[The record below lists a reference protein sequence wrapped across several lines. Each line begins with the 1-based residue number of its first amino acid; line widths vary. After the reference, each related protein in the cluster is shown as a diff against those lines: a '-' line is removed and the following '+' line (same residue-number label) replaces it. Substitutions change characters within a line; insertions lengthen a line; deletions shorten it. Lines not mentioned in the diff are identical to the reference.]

1 LSQRGKCI
9 SFTLQSLGASV
20 RRRKRQRGA
29 SLVEYAFVVILF
41 LSVLFGISGFGHA
54 LFVYQHLNSAAKE
67 ATRYAAV
74 RGSTCA
80 NDADGGSCQATNS
93 ASGISGPTTDA
104 DVKQY
109 VKTLTPPSIDST
121 QLAISVCGVSDKP
134 ACADSTPDVCTKNI
148 LASDHVTILIPK
160 TADYPGCTTQ
170 VQVAYAYNFIFPL
183 IPAVTTT
190 TAPCNQPGFCMSST
204 SEMIIAH

>member
-1 LSQRGKCI
+1 MRRERG
-9 SFTLQSLGASV
+9 V
-20 RRRKRQRGA
+20 

-41 LSVLFGISGFGHA
+41 LSLLFGISGFGHA
-54 LFVYQHLNSAAKE
+54 LFVYHHLSSAAKE

-80 NDADGGSCQATNS
+80 DDADGGSCQTSNS
-93 ASGISGPTTDA
+93 ASGISGPTKEA

-109 VKTLTPPSIDST
+109 VKNITPPSIDST
-121 QLAISVCGVSDKP
+121 QLVIGICGVSDDS
-134 ACADSTPDVCTKNI
+134 ACVDSTPLVCKQNI
-148 LASDHVTILIPK
+148 LASDGVTILTPK
-160 TADYPGCTTQ
+160 TPDFPGCTTQ

-190 TAPCNQPGFCMSST
+190 TAPCTKPGFCMSST

>member
-1 LSQRGKCI
+1 MSRRDKFVV
-9 SFTLQSLGASV
+9 FTVLLPQ
-20 RRRKRQRGA
+20 RRRERGA

-41 LSVLFGISGFGHA
+41 LSLLFGISGFGHA

-74 RGSTCA
+74 RGSTCTD
-80 NDADGGSCQATNS
+80 DADGGSCQTSNS

-109 VKTLTPPSIDST
+109 VKNLTPPSIDST
-121 QLAISVCGVSDKP
+121 QLAIAVCGVSDKP

-148 LASDHVTILIPK
+148 YASDGVTILIPK

-183 IPAVTTT
+183 VPTVTTT
-190 TAPCNQPGFCMSST
+190 TAPCTQPGFCMSST